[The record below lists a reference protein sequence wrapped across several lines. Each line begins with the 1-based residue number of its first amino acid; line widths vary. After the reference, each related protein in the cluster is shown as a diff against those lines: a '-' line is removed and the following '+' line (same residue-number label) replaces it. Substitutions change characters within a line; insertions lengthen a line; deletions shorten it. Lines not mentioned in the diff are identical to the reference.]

1 MATRQD
7 VLEAFAYYIG
17 NGGYYEKASA
27 KNLTREVSDFAANK
41 GSGNYTWM
49 GKLCGVN
56 PGAWCAMMVSTAV
69 YEACGGDR
77 AAAAKAMWGRWPHY
91 NCGTVFDDPALA
103 GLAHYGWYGIHKK
116 GRPGPDYTP
125 KPGDVIVFTDAWK
138 TRDHTGVVYAVD
150 GDTVYTYEGNSGN
163 MARKR
168 SYPLTSAYIYGY
180 AELALEEGEAGAES
194 PLARFQKWLGVTA
207 DGVYG
212 PVTRAA
218 AIKAHQK
225 ALNAQYGLALAEDGL
240 WGPETYYAT
249 EGLRAGDEGDDVTVW
264 QGVLYGRGQDP
275 VGLDGSFGRNTAA
288 ATTAFQTAA
297 GLSPTGVADR
307 YTWAR
312 AFGEDRPAH
321 TVLRRG
327 SAGAEVRYL
336 QRKLTMAGQ
345 TLETDG
351 AFGKLTEQ
359 AVKLWQQAQGLEADG
374 VVGPKTWAM
383 LD

>member
-1 MATRQD
+1 MATKQD
-7 VLEAFAYYIG
+7 VLEAFAYYVG

-27 KNLTREVSDFAANK
+27 KNLTRALSDFAANK

-69 YEACGGDR
+69 YEACSGDKD
-77 AAAAKAMWGRWPHY
+77 AAAKAMWGRWPHY
-91 NCGTVFDDPALA
+91 NCGTIFDDPALA
-103 GLAHYGWYGIHKK
+103 GLSHYSWYGIHKK
-116 GRPGPDYTP
+116 GRPGPEYIP
-125 KPGDVIVFTDAWK
+125 VPGDVIVFTDAWK

-180 AELALEEGEAGAES
+180 AELALEQGDDS
-194 PLARFQKWLGVTA
+194 LAQFQKWLSVTA
-207 DGVYG
+207 DGTWG
-212 PVTRAA
+212 PVTKAA
-218 AIKAHQK
+218 AIRAHQM
-225 ALNAQYGLALAEDGL
+225 ALNRTYNVALTEDGL

-249 EGLRAGDEGDDVTVW
+249 EGLRTGDEGDDVIVW
-264 QGVLYGRGQDP
+264 QGVLYGHGQNP

-288 ATTAFQTAA
+288 ATVAFQIAV

-307 YTWAR
+307 YTWAK
-312 AFGEDRPAH
+312 AFGEGRPAH
-321 TVLRRG
+321 TVLRKG
-327 SAGAEVRYL
+327 SSGAEVRYL

-345 TLETDG
+345 TVETDG
-351 AFGKLTEQ
+351 VFGKFTEQ
-359 AVKLWQQAQGLEADG
+359 AVKLWQQSMGLEVDG
-374 VVGPKTWAM
+374 VVGPKMWAG
-383 LD
+383 LE